1 MTSTVACV
9 STYENN
15 IELNAV
21 FMTQACSASLLINI
35 STWRSVDDCAAISW
49 WRVSKKEVPHERQV
63 DTWPVT
69 ANRFVQSTAGAASG
83 FCAHFT
89 ASVCSG
95 STRSQCRHLNSVR
108 PFSAMRAFIRFL
120 QCEQRVVSM
129 IDLSLAPL
137 IGPWNKSSLAEFE

>member
-49 WRVSKKEVPHERQV
+49 WRVSKKEVPHERQLI
-63 DTWPVT
+63 
-69 ANRFVQSTAGAASG
+69 RGQS
-83 FCAHFT
+83 
-89 ASVCSG
+89 
-95 STRSQCRHLNSVR
+95 Q
-108 PFSAMRAFIRFL
+108 P
-120 QCEQRVVSM
+120 
-129 IDLSLAPL
+129 IDLFNQPLAQQADFAP
-137 IGPWNKSSLAEFE
+137 ISQRRSAAGQQGHSADT